1 MYDHPSPTS
10 TDDILAF
17 PAGFLWG
24 TATSSHQVE
33 GDNRNNQWWA
43 WEQQPG
49 RIWHGDTSGLACDWW
64 RHAEADFD
72 RAAALGQNSH
82 RLSLEWSRIEPQEG
96 VFDEAALARY
106 RQMLQ
111 ALHERGLEPMVTLHH
126 FTNPLWLVELGEWE
140 NPQVVRY
147 FERYT
152 ARVVEALGD
161 LVTLWCT
168 INEPAIY
175 ALLSYLW
182 GRFPP
187 GKTDWSIAFGVLA
200 NLLRGHAAAYH
211 TIHRLRSEARV
222 GLVKAVRGFEPA
234 NPVSPLDR
242 LVTRL
247 QDYFFNDVTLLAA
260 KDGWLRF
267 PLAWLPRRHGPL
279 ADSFDFV
286 GVNYYTRGLVAF
298 DIRRRREVF
307 GRQGYRPGA
316 ALSDS
321 GQFGPYSEIYPEGLY
336 HVLRKVAMLGKP
348 IIVTENGLPDADDD
362 QRPRFLL
369 THLAQVHRALREGL
383 PIEGYYHWSLVDNFE
398 WAEGWGLRFG
408 LIELDPQT
416 QERRIRPSGHLYAE
430 ICRANGITREMARRY
445 GVEEELFSN
454 PPAARSAGHD

>member
-1 MYDHPSPTS
+1 MSDHSSPTTS
-10 TDDILAF
+10 HDILAF

-33 GDNRNNQWWA
+33 GNNSNNQWWA

-49 RIWHGDTSGLACDWW
+49 RIWHGDRSGLACDWW

-96 VFDEAALARY
+96 VFDDAALARY

-111 ALHERGLEPMVTLHH
+111 SLHERGLQPMVTLHH
-126 FTNPLWLVELGEWE
+126 FTNPLWLVERGEWE
-140 NPQVVRY
+140 NPQVVPH
-147 FERYT
+147 FQRYT

-168 INEPAIY
+168 VNEPAIY
-175 ALLSYLW
+175 ALLSYLR

-187 GKTDWSIAFGVLA
+187 GQHDPGAAFGVLA
-200 NLLRGHAAAYH
+200 NVLRGHAAAYH
-211 TIHRLRSEARV
+211 TIHRLRSDARV

-234 NPVSPLDR
+234 NPASPLDR
-242 LVTRL
+242 LIAGL
-247 QDYFFNDVTLLAA
+247 QDRFFNDVSLLAA
-260 KDGWLRF
+260 RDGWLRF
-267 PLAWLPRRHGPL
+267 PLARLPRRHLPL
-279 ADSFDFV
+279 ANSLDFV

-298 DIRRRREVF
+298 DIRRAREAF
-307 GRQGYRPGA
+307 GHESFRPGA
-316 ALSDS
+316 ELSDS
-321 GQFGPYSEIYPEGLY
+321 GQLGPYSEIYPEGLY
-336 HVLRKVAMLGKP
+336 HALHKVAALGKP
-348 IIVTENGLPDADDD
+348 IMVTENGLPDADDD

-369 THLAQVHRALREGL
+369 THLAQVHRALEEGL
-383 PIEGYYHWSLVDNFE
+383 PIEGYYHWTLLDNFE

-408 LIELDPQT
+408 LIEMDPET

-430 ICRANGITREMARRY
+430 ICRANGITREMARRH
-445 GVEEELFSN
+445 GVEQTIFPHTRTSGGT
-454 PPAARSAGHD
+454 GHD